1 MQSKNLM
8 LALQGGG
15 ALGALSWGVL
25 DRLLEEPGVQIES
38 ISGASA
44 GAMNAVALTHGW
56 MEGGAKG
63 ARLALEGFW
72 NAVAEAAAVAQWPHD
87 LQTSAPWLASAGKFM
102 LGMTRFFSPAQFNP
116 LDINPLRALV
126 EQRFDFKRLRRKSPI
141 RLYIAATAVRS
152 GALKVFRD
160 DELTAEHV
168 LASACLP
175 ALHHAVEIDGEAY
188 WDGGYTGNPPLFP
201 LLESGHSTDLLIVPL
216 LPALRGAV
224 PTDVDGIRARIAEI
238 HFNTSLL
245 RELDAL
251 SWAQDVAR
259 QRWWDLTARERR
271 LRKLRV
277 HSVDTNGLLSEL
289 TVEHALQPSG
299 GFLCSLRD
307 IGRELAA
314 CWLESRTP
322 DVAAVRAMVVQ
333 PPGQE
338 AAAEA
343 A

>member
-15 ALGALSWGVL
+15 ALGALSWGAL
-25 DRLLEEPGVQIES
+25 DRLLEEPGVRIES

-44 GAMNAVALTHGW
+44 GAMNAVAVAHGW
-56 MEGGAKG
+56 LEGGAPG
-63 ARLALEGFW
+63 ARRALEGFW

-87 LQTSAPWLASAGKFM
+87 LQTSAPWLHNAGKFM
-102 LGMTRFFSPAQFNP
+102 LGWTRFFSPAQFNP
-116 LDINPLRALV
+116 LDINPLRTLV
-126 EQRFDFKRLRRKSPI
+126 ERFDFKRLRRRSPM
-141 RLYIAATAVRS
+141 RLFVAATAVRT

-160 DELTAEHV
+160 DELTVEHV

-175 ALHHAVEIDGEAY
+175 ALHHAIEIDGEAY

-201 LLESGHSTDLLIVPL
+201 LLESGRSTDLLVVPL
-216 LPALRGAV
+216 LPTRRADV
-224 PTDVDGIRARIAEI
+224 PTDVDGIRARLAEI

-251 SWAQDVAR
+251 RWTQKAVR
-259 QRWWDLTARERR
+259 QRWWGFTARERR

-277 HSVDTNGLLSEL
+277 HSIDTNGLVSEL
-289 TVEHALQPSG
+289 TVEHTMQPSG
-299 GFLCSLRD
+299 GFLCQLRD
-307 IGRELAA
+307 AGRELAA

-322 DVAAVRAMVVQ
+322 DTAAARALVTQ
-333 PPGQE
+333 PPRSE
-338 AAAEA
+338 AA
-343 A
+343 